1 MNRVELIGNLG
12 RAVEIKQLASGKVV
26 GRTLLAIDRVGK
38 REGTDWVRLV
48 LWDKTATNAARY
60 LAKGSKVGV
69 SGHISSEFYER
80 KPKDGG
86 DGPADV
92 RLNTEVIVDQIEYLS
107 PPPNP
112 NSASPGAKG
121 TR

>member
-12 RAVEIKQLASGKVV
+12 RAVEIKQLSSGKVV

-69 SGHISSEFYER
+69 SGHINSEFYER
-80 KPKDGG
+80 RPKDGG

-92 RLNTEVIVDQIEYLS
+92 RLSTEVIVDQIEYLS

-112 NSASPGAKG
+112 SSASPDAKG
-121 TR
+121 AR